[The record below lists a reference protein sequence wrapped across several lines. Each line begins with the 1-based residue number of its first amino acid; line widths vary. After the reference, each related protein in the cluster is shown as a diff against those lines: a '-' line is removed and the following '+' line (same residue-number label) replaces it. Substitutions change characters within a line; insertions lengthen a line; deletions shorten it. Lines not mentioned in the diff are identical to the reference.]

1 MSQGISDN
9 RLLWGDEPTE
19 VNGIPLYPIRMERY
33 MEWLDCKRALTVRQK
48 TLPAAYAILPYLS
61 ALYAMDFDTKG
72 ATGFMAQ
79 TVRLLAMAT
88 QQPVET
94 FEIRCDSADMRKLT
108 AIVCQSPALTFRIEP
123 SQFAK
128 FRIALAQQ
136 NGADLPDEAQNPE
149 LVEAENDIAEQNN
162 VPLKADVNDLLAS
175 VAYQCHVRLR
185 DIAEW
190 SIREF
195 EAMRR
200 AIDRDKR
207 FALCAQAEAAG
218 AKYKSG
224 NPCPSWCFD
233 RERQGHHMES
243 LSGFS
248 ERTGMNA
255 NVPVN
260 KPS

>member
-9 RLLWGDEPTE
+9 RLIWDEQPIE
-19 VNGIPLYPIRMERY
+19 VNGIPLHPIRMERY

-48 TLPAAYAILPYLS
+48 TLPAAYAIMPYLS

-79 TVRLLAMAT
+79 IARLLAMAT

-94 FEIRCDSADMRKLT
+94 FEIRCDSEDTRKLT
-108 AIVCQSPALTFRIEP
+108 AIVCQSQALTFRIEP
-123 SQFAK
+123 IQFAK
-128 FRIALAQQ
+128 FRMAIARQ
-136 NGADLPDEAQNPE
+136 NGAELPDEAQNPE
-149 LVEAENDIAEQNN
+149 LVEAENDIAEQNS
-162 VPLKADVNDLLAS
+162 VPLKMDINDMLAS
-175 VAYQCHVRLR
+175 VAYQCHVR
-185 DIAEW
+185 ASEMAQW

-207 FALCAQAEAAG
+207 FAICAQAEAAG
-218 AKYKSG
+218 GKYKGG

-255 NVPVN
+255 NVPAN